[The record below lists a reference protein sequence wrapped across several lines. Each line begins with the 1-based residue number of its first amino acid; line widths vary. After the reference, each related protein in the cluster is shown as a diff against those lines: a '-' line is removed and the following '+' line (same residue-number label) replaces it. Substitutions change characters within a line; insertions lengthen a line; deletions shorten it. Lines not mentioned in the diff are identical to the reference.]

1 MRYPQTREVSRVKR
15 KRKEAL
21 EVVLPGRGAND
32 LSRGRKG
39 LPRGPGI
46 GGNYT
51 D

>member
-21 EVVLPGRGAND
+21 EVVLHGRGAND
-32 LSRGRKG
+32 LLWGRKG
-39 LPRGPGI
+39 LPRGPG
-46 GGNYT
+46 GNYT